1 VLINQAVLRGGATK
15 LAIVFAL
22 VPAFGVVVFILVLA
36 VKLELVV
43 GADPGVHYLRQ
54 EVVLQWRLAS
64 GSLKLYALF
73 INKS

>member
-1 VLINQAVLRGGATK
+1 MLINQAVLRGGATK

-43 GADPGVHYLRQ
+43 GADPGVH
-54 EVVLQWRLAS
+54 
-64 GSLKLYALF
+64 
-73 INKS
+73 